1 MINKLRRKFTIV
13 AISCVFLFLTAILL
27 VVNVVNFSLVGN
39 DADIITERIM
49 LNGGRLNNM
58 PEPEPNPG
66 ESEQAL
72 IQYAPGQN
80 PMGPESPELKDSL
93 RYFTIKFD
101 KNNEA
106 TVVDF
111 KINAFTEEEATN
123 IARGLT
129 RKSTGWVQKIYRYRV
144 YQLNEKNV
152 VYVTLIDQGR
162 ELKPCF
168 NVLYTSLIGEGIGL
182 VFTTV
187 AVILISRWLVEPIVY
202 SDNKQKR
209 FIANASNALR
219 TPASIISLDNATL
232 INENGEKEANKSIRY
247 QLKTIIDLANDLNAF
262 SLIAESK
269 GEFEELNLSNIC
281 KETIKKYE
289 SGFESSKKE
298 LRVNIE
304 DNVLLN
310 GDLGMIQKMLAE
322 VMENTLKFSETFA
335 EINIKKDKERVVLEF
350 INDAKGIPNGTLD
363 RVFDRFYRLDYKDH
377 SKYEGNGIGLSI
389 AKDIVDKHKGRIIAK
404 GENDNFILKI
414 EF

>member
-1 MINKLRRKFTIV
+1 MKLQSLILKLTPLLRKK
-13 AISCVFLFLTAILL
+13 L
-27 VVNVVNFSLVGN
+27 
-39 DADIITERIM
+39 
-49 LNGGRLNNM
+49 
-58 PEPEPNPG
+58 
-66 ESEQAL
+66 Q
-72 IQYAPGQN
+72 IQ
-80 PMGPESPELKDSL
+80 
-93 RYFTIKFD
+93 
-101 KNNEA
+101 
-106 TVVDF
+106 
-111 KINAFTEEEATN
+111 
-123 IARGLT
+123 RGLT
-129 RKSTGWVQKIYRYRV
+129 KKSTGWVQKIYRYRV

-289 SGFESSKKE
+289 SGFESGKKE

-304 DNVLLN
+304 DNVMLN
-310 GDLGMIQKMLAE
+310 GDLGMIQKMLSE

-404 GENDNFILKI
+404 GENDNFVLKI

>member
-289 SGFESSKKE
+289 SGFESSKK
-298 LRVNIE
+298 
-304 DNVLLN
+304 
-310 GDLGMIQKMLAE
+310 
-322 VMENTLKFSETFA
+322 
-335 EINIKKDKERVVLEF
+335 
-350 INDAKGIPNGTLD
+350 
-363 RVFDRFYRLDYKDH
+363 
-377 SKYEGNGIGLSI
+377 
-389 AKDIVDKHKGRIIAK
+389 
-404 GENDNFILKI
+404 
-414 EF
+414 